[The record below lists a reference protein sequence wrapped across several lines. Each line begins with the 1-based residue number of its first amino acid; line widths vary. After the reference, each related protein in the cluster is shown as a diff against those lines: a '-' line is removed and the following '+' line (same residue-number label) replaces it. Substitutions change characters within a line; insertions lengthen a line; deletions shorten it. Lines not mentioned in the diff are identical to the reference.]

1 MRLTALVNM
10 PLMDSRGRISMS
22 GDALTD
28 VARRVDGVRYQ
39 APSGVSTP
47 PSVHDDDLARAG
59 SDAADALRLSLNARR
74 ADLETL
80 ATGVR
85 QTVALGQE
93 HERAMVSLLDGI
105 DASLGDASPTAGP
118 R

>member
-1 MRLTALVNM
+1 
-10 PLMDSRGRISMS
+10 MS

-28 VARRVDGVRYQ
+28 VARRVDGVRNE
-39 APSGVSTP
+39 APSRVSTP
-47 PSVHDDDLARAG
+47 PPVHDDDLAGAG

-74 ADLETL
+74 ADLEAL

-85 QTVALGQE
+85 QTVALWQE

-105 DASLGDASPTAGP
+105 EGGFDDPNLTAGP